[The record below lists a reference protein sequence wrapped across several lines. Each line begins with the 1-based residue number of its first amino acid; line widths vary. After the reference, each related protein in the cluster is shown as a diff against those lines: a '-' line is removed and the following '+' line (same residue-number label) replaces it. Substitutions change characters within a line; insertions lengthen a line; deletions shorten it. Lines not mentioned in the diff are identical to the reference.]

1 MTEEPTVGRSELPE
15 RLILVVDDDAAV
27 ARIVERVLATG
38 GLSAKSVGSA
48 DEARRAVEAGGI
60 GLAIVDLT
68 LPDGDGLVLTRW
80 IKEHTD
86 LGILILSA
94 RGDTTERIVGLEIG
108 ADDFLG
114 KPFEP
119 RELLARVRAVLRR
132 TKPRPLP
139 SSPASSAG
147 DESVYEFDGLKLSV
161 DRRTLHDRGG
171 NPVEL
176 TNAEFGLLRALVE
189 HPNRVLS
196 RDQLLDL
203 THGERTSAFDRSV
216 DVQVARLRKKIERAS
231 AEQQVIK
238 TVRGAGYIL
247 AAKVRRGAPAPR

>member
-1 MTEEPTVGRSELPE
+1 MSDPAPT
-15 RLILVVDDDAAV
+15 RLLVVDDEAALREPLADYLSRQGFV
-27 ARIVERVLATG
+27 VSQAASAAQARTLLRDETPDLVLLDIMMPG
-38 GLSAKSVGSA
+38 EDGLSLCRHLV
-48 DEARRAVEAGGI
+48 EAR
-60 GLAIVDLT
+60 AIPTIFLT
-68 LPDGDGLVLTRW
+68 
-80 IKEHTD
+80 
-86 LGILILSA
+86 A
-94 RGDTTERIVGLEIG
+94 RGEATDRIVGLEIG

-139 SSPASSAG
+139 SSPGSSAG